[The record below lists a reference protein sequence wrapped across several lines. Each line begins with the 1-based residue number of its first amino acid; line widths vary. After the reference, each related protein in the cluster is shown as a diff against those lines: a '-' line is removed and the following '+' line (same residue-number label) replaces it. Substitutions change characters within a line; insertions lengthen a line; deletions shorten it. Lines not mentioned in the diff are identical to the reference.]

1 MTATGKESRAS
12 GTGRP
17 LLRPRSGSVQQA
29 AQDGH
34 AALLCLL
41 LAGLLFAGAAF
52 VGLAAAPGAEPG
64 TRRSVFADG
73 APQAALAQG
82 VLPAGPKRSRRIRH
96 HVENAE
102 AACLPVTAA
111 APATRQQREIAALI
125 RELRRSALAVE
136 LLRTA
141 SGRGVIVC
149 LDADTPLLA
158 YYYSGLRLIGLRQS
172 LSRADR
178 LIYLSHE
185 LAHVPQHP
193 TFSDNRYFPPED
205 LLLLR
210 RVREAAAEATAT
222 QIAWQLEGAGVAGVW
237 KAKRAGVYGDLAA
250 AFESALDRHPG
261 ESAELWATRAAF
273 DFWFAKAWR
282 LDTYDRMTVDH
293 LARIATDNVGL
304 VTPNL
309 RLSHDMLIA
318 IGRQGTGNFLTETG
332 GPRLTDPFYRGTLSP
347 ANSRDLKAV
356 VDPAEGEVK
365 APNAWS

>member
-1 MTATGKESRAS
+1 MTAKGRNSRAS

-17 LLRPRSGSVQQA
+17 LLRPRSGPVRQA

-64 TRRSVFADG
+64 TRRAAFAESG
-73 APQAALAQG
+73 PQAALAQG
-82 VLPAGPKRSRRIRH
+82 VLPASPKRSRRIRH
-96 HVENAE
+96 HIENAE
-102 AACLPVTAA
+102 AACLPVTAEA
-111 APATRQQREIAALI
+111 AATRQQREIAALI
-125 RELRRSALAVE
+125 RDLRRSARAVE

-141 SGRGVIVC
+141 TGRGVIVC

-158 YYYSGLRLIGLRQS
+158 YYFSGLRLIGLRQS
-172 LSRADR
+172 LSRAER

-193 TFSDNRYFPPED
+193 AFSDNRYFPPED

-210 RVREAAAEATAT
+210 RVREAAAEAAAT
-222 QIAWQLEGAGVAGVW
+222 QIAWQLDRAGVAGVW
-237 KAKRAGVYGDLAA
+237 KAKRTGVYGDLAA
-250 AFESALDRHPG
+250 AFENTMGQHRGSA
-261 ESAELWATRAAF
+261 AELWATRAAF
-273 DFWFAKAWR
+273 DYWFAKAWR

-293 LARIATDNVGL
+293 LARIAADELGL
-304 VTPNL
+304 VTPRL
-309 RLSHDMLIA
+309 RLSHDLLVG
-318 IGRQGTGNFLTETG
+318 IGRQGQDNFLTETG
-332 GPRLTDPFYRGTLSP
+332 GRGLTDPFYRGTLSP

-356 VDPAEGEVK
+356 IDPGEGKVQ

>member
-1 MTATGKESRAS
+1 MTATGRKSRAS
-12 GTGRP
+12 GTGKSH
-17 LLRPRSGSVQQA
+17 LRPRPGPVRHA
-29 AQDGH
+29 AQEGH

-52 VGLAAAPGAEPG
+52 VGLAAVPGAEPS
-64 TRRSVFADG
+64 TRRTAFADSG
-73 APQAALAQG
+73 PQAALAQG
-82 VLPAGPKRSRRIRH
+82 ILPAGPKRSRRIRH

-102 AACLPVTAA
+102 AACLPATAE

-136 LLRTA
+136 LLRIA
-141 SGRGVIVC
+141 AGRGVIVC

-222 QIAWQLEGAGVAGVW
+222 QIAWQLDKAGVTGVW

-261 ESAELWATRAAF
+261 EAAELWAARAAF
-273 DFWFAKAWR
+273 DYWFAKAWR

-304 VTPNL
+304 VTPSL
-309 RLSHDMLIA
+309 RLSHAMLA
-318 IGRQGTGNFLTETG
+318 GIGRQGRDNFLTETG

-356 VDPAEGEVK
+356 VEPAESEIQ